1 MKNTRLCRHG
11 REAEKKKC
19 FTLFLLKMASGKEEN
34 ESGIIELKKKDT
46 RGERRNEEK
55 EEREEKKKERKKE
68 RKKEGEKKNK
78 ER

>member
-34 ESGIIELKKKDT
+34 ESGIIELKKRHT
-46 RGERRNEEK
+46 RG
-55 EEREEKKKERKKE
+55 KKERGKGGKG
-68 RKKEGEKKNK
+68 GEK
-78 ER
+78 